1 MCKYINNKNDSEEE
15 INRPLTLILMNF
27 NLLFL
32 RVMKNWKI
40 PKSKDK
46 QSKKFPIKGSIN

>member
-1 MCKYINNKNDSEEE
+1 
-15 INRPLTLILMNF
+15 MNF

-32 RVMKNWKI
+32 RVMKNEKI